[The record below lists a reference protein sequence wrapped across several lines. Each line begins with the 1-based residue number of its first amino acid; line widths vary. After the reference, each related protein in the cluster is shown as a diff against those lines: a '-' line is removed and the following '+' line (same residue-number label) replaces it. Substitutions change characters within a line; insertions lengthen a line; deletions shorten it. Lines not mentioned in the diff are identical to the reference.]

1 MKKHPILLVLLLL
14 AINSYSQ
21 DILMEQDIYLRS
33 YLSDKRD
40 VYPIVDNLSGK
51 IALFL
56 IDSDTINAQIYNK
69 IYESLN
75 SYKCPRPSGK
85 FKILIGNT
93 VIQNEYNLFFTNNR
107 KKEFLVK
114 TINLNNNTSKE
125 YRIPL
130 KLKKEEYLESV
141 CYKNKLYI
149 LSREHYSSIYK
160 LRVFEGCELAVCNE
174 YDFTKILSPN
184 CIPNQ
189 IADDLYDT
197 PSTITATN
205 IKRIECDNPNSL
217 DITSE
222 VNKLYCYDNKIVL
235 SFDSENDKT
244 KLITIDL
251 NNYSYT
257 TKNYNQATL
266 ENTNRLN
273 TLSNSYIHNNKLY
286 QLIVN
291 KRELCFT
298 IHCLKTD
305 SLLKTYRVKSEDE
318 ISFKNSALLQEG
330 GGSGL
335 GAKERELDKTKQV
348 LRKLLAGSLGIS
360 VYETGNKTEVL
371 LGGIK
376 ESPSTGNI
384 LAMGLIGA
392 VAIPLLS
399 GGVYYAVPNY
409 TMNSYSSYTNSRS
422 VYFKCLFDKKS
433 LKHINGELSL
443 NPFDKIKEFISTIQT
458 PQSTQTIFRVNDYYV
473 LGYYSP
479 TEKKYYLRKF
489 E

>member
-1 MKKHPILLVLLLL
+1 MKKYPILFVLLLL

-33 YLSDKRD
+33 YLSDRRN
-40 VYPIVDNLSGK
+40 VYPVVDNLSGE

-56 IDSDTINAQIYNK
+56 IDNDTINAQTYNK
-69 IYESLN
+69 IYEPSN
-75 SYKCPRPSGK
+75 SYKCPRPKGK

-93 VIQNEYNLFFTNNR
+93 LVQNEYNLFFTNNR

-130 KLKKEEYLESV
+130 KLSKEEYLESV

-149 LSREHYSSIYK
+149 LSRIHHSSIYK
-160 LRVFEGCELAVCNE
+160 LRVFEGSELAVCIE

-184 CIPNQ
+184 CKPYQ

-197 PSTITATN
+197 PSTITTTN
-205 IKRIECDNPNSL
+205 IKRIECNNPNSL

-222 VNKLYCYDNKIVL
+222 VNKLYCYDDKIVL
-235 SFDSENDKT
+235 SFDSAKDKT

-257 TKNYNQATL
+257 TKNYNQDTL
-266 ENTNRLN
+266 ENSNKVN
-273 TLSNSYIHNNKLY
+273 TLSNSYIHDNKLY

-305 SLLKTYRVKSEDE
+305 SLLNNTS
-318 ISFKNSALLQEG
+318 
-330 GGSGL
+330 
-335 GAKERELDKTKQV
+335 
-348 LRKLLAGSLGIS
+348 LRF
-360 VYETGNKTEVL
+360 
-371 LGGIK
+371 
-376 ESPSTGNI
+376 
-384 LAMGLIGA
+384 M
-392 VAIPLLS
+392 
-399 GGVYYAVPNY
+399 
-409 TMNSYSSYTNSRS
+409 
-422 VYFKCLFDKKS
+422 
-433 LKHINGELSL
+433 
-443 NPFDKIKEFISTIQT
+443 Q
-458 PQSTQTIFRVNDYYV
+458 Q
-473 LGYYSP
+473 
-479 TEKKYYLRKF
+479 
-489 E
+489 